1 MKFMEREQFMFD
13 GHTLDLDGKEGENYC
28 FSIGSLNFFSKSKYV
43 WKKQFSLT
51 KTEQGFDVFE
61 TEQDDGKILVVFQ
74 LDAKIPLFG
83 KMLEIQVYGCHN
95 CEILEIF
102 DQKVWSRWADGYV
115 TGYYVTAIFEN
126 KGASFKARIT
136 TKGFISGKQ
145 IYDTQ
150 LYL

>member
-1 MKFMEREQFMFD
+1 MRFIEKEQFMFD
-13 GHTLDLDGKEGENYC
+13 GHTLNLDGMKGENYC
-28 FSIGSLNFFSKSKYV
+28 FSIGSLNFSSKSKNV
-43 WKKQFSLT
+43 WNQPFGLT
-51 KTEQGFDVFE
+51 KTEQGFDVFR
-61 TEQDDGKILVVFQ
+61 TEQDDGRILVVFQ

-83 KMLEIQVYGCHN
+83 KMLEIATYGCHN

-102 DQKVWSRWADGYV
+102 DQRVWSRWSDGYV

-126 KGASFKARIT
+126 SEANFKVRIT
-136 TKGFISGKQ
+136 TKGLISGKQ